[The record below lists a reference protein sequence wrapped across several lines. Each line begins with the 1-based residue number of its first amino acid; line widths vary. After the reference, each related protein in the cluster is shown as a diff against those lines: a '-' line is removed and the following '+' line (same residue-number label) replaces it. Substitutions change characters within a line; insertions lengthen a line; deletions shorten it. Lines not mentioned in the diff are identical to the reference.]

1 MDAVFL
7 KLLNMSI
14 AAGWLIMAVIFL
26 RLIFKKAPKWI
37 RCILWAIVAVRL
49 VCPFTIE
56 SPLSLIPSA
65 ETVSPAV
72 VQYSQ
77 KPVINSG
84 VPYINSTLNPAIS
97 ESFATAP
104 GASANP
110 LQIWM
115 FIASVI
121 WIIGMAAIF
130 GYALVSFLRI
140 HGRVREAVRL
150 RDNVWLCDAVK
161 SPFILGFFRP
171 QIYISSAADDE
182 QLKYILA
189 HEQAHLKRRDHWWK
203 MFGYLLLAVYWFNP
217 LMWVAYILLCRD
229 IELACDEKVIKNMD
243 MDSKKA
249 YSNALVDCSTSRKM
263 IMACPLAF
271 GEISVKARVKSVL
284 NYKKPTFWIVIM
296 AAAACA
302 AAAVCFLTNPREDAF
317 DIKIVIPAGCG
328 QTVHYS
334 NEEISPNR
342 SRVTLS
348 SGEGLGDT
356 KVILLPTEVK
366 EENAYDEFVYMTPG
380 MPVKM
385 NAEKGGW
392 FRIGVFASN
401 PTNEDIIVYVHAEG
415 VTVRIA
421 DKAISENTDENRN
434 SDDNDGNEGGD
445 IKEEHDETI
454 SFLGMIVESTTDF
467 VGTYILVKPFNDDI
481 PYEHISFR
489 LPEDKEYWGV
499 RINNIVA
506 ITCTDSFTGAVEGG
520 SGPIYGEL
528 VSIKGV
534 DHINEAVI
542 LNAISDRNS
551 SYYPIA
557 YNFECSDFVMLDAS
571 ASPAD
576 GDTSYIITFYGWA
589 LYQRYNVTEK
599 GIEDVGGS
607 HIPVALTFDVNEKY
621 CKLTEY
627 WEPGD
632 GSYFEPDIRSKFPTH
647 IADEG
652 IDSQKY
658 IVQQIQDCYSQ
669 AVRLTDLDTDAVI
682 GSLIDKICS
691 SPAESS
697 NPYDY
702 IDAHPI
708 EYREL
713 IYYGEYTLR
722 YCLNRFDQGNET
734 GLEGKVMAIVCEELL
749 QTQDKIPE
757 NAGTA
762 ETGQLWYDTLHAHA
776 SNKVKPYIEKMG
788 ND

>member
-72 VQYSQ
+72 IRYSQ

-84 VPYINSTLNPAIS
+84 VPYINSTLNPIIS

-104 GASANP
+104 GASVNP

-121 WIIGMAAIF
+121 WIIGMAAIL

-140 HGRVREAVRL
+140 HGRVREAARL

-171 QIYISSAADDE
+171 QIYISSTANDE

-189 HEQAHLKRRDHWWK
+189 HEQTHLKRRDHWWK
-203 MFGYLLLAVYWFNP
+203 LFGYLLLAVYWFNP

-249 YSNALVDCSTSRKM
+249 YSNALVDCSTSRRM

-284 NYKKPTFWIVIM
+284 NYKKPAFWIVIM

-302 AAAVCFLTNPREDAF
+302 AAAVCFLTNPRTE
-317 DIKIVIPAGCG
+317 V
-328 QTVHYS
+328 
-334 NEEISPNR
+334 SPN
-342 SRVTLS
+342 SNGIGLS
-348 SGEGLGDT
+348 SVEGLSNVG
-356 KVILLPTEVK
+356 VPMLPTEVK
-366 EENAYDEFVYMTPG
+366 EENSYDAPY
-380 MPVKM
+380 
-385 NAEKGGW
+385 
-392 FRIGVFASN
+392 
-401 PTNEDIIVYVHAEG
+401 Y
-415 VTVRIA
+415 
-421 DKAISENTDENRN
+421 SEE
-434 SDDNDGNEGGD
+434 
-445 IKEEHDETI
+445 ETI
-454 SFLGMIVESTTDF
+454 SFLGMIVGNTVDSI
-467 VGTYILVKPFNDDI
+467 VPLILVKPFNDDI
-481 PYEHISFR
+481 PYEYIFFE
-489 LPEDKEYWGV
+489 LPEDKAYWGV
-499 RINNIVA
+499 RINNIVT
-506 ITCTDSFTGAVEGG
+506 ITCTDSFTEDVDGERGQ
-520 SGPIYGEL
+520 IYGEL

-542 LNAISDRNS
+542 LNAILDRNS
-551 SYYPIA
+551 SYYPLA
-557 YNFECSDFVMLDAS
+557 YNFACSDFVMLDAS

-576 GDTSYIITFYGWA
+576 GDTAYIITFYGWA
-589 LYQRYNVTEK
+589 LFQRYNVTEK
-599 GIEDVGGS
+599 GIEDVGGG
-607 HIPVALTFDVNEKY
+607 HIPVALTFEVNEND

-632 GSYFEPDIRSKFPTH
+632 GSYYVPDIRNKFPEH
-647 IADEG
+647 IVDDG
-652 IDSQKY
+652 LNSQKY
-658 IVQQIQDCYSQ
+658 IVRQIQNCYSQ
-669 AVRLTDLDTDAVI
+669 AVRFADLDTDAVI
-682 GSLIDKICS
+682 GRLLDKICS

-702 IDAHPI
+702 IDAHSTQ
-708 EYREL
+708 YREL
-713 IYYGEYTLR
+713 IYYGEYTLH
-722 YCLNRFDQGNET
+722 YCLNRFNQGNET

-762 ETGQLWYDTLHAHA
+762 ETGQLWYDTLCAHA
-776 SNKVKPYIEKMG
+776 SNKVRPYIETMG
-788 ND
+788 NY

>member
-1 MDAVFL
+1 
-7 KLLNMSI
+7 
-14 AAGWLIMAVIFL
+14 
-26 RLIFKKAPKWI
+26 
-37 RCILWAIVAVRL
+37 
-49 VCPFTIE
+49 
-56 SPLSLIPSA
+56 
-65 ETVSPAV
+65 
-72 VQYSQ
+72 
-77 KPVINSG
+77 
-84 VPYINSTLNPAIS
+84 
-97 ESFATAP
+97 
-104 GASANP
+104 
-110 LQIWM
+110 
-115 FIASVI
+115 
-121 WIIGMAAIF
+121 
-130 GYALVSFLRI
+130 
-140 HGRVREAVRL
+140 
-150 RDNVWLCDAVK
+150 
-161 SPFILGFFRP
+161 
-171 QIYISSAADDE
+171 
-182 QLKYILA
+182 
-189 HEQAHLKRRDHWWK
+189 
-203 MFGYLLLAVYWFNP
+203 
-217 LMWVAYILLCRD
+217 
-229 IELACDEKVIKNMD
+229 

-249 YSNALVDCSTSRKM
+249 YSNALVDCSTSRRM

-284 NYKKPTFWIVIM
+284 NYKKPAFWIVIM

-302 AAAVCFLTNPREDAF
+302 AAAVCFLTNPKTEA
-317 DIKIVIPAGCG
+317 
-328 QTVHYS
+328 
-334 NEEISPNR
+334 SPN
-342 SRVTLS
+342 SNGIDLS
-348 SGEGLGDT
+348 SEESLSDAE
-356 KVILLPTEVK
+356 VPMLLTEVK
-366 EENAYDEFVYMTPG
+366 EEN
-380 MPVKM
+380 
-385 NAEKGGW
+385 
-392 FRIGVFASN
+392 
-401 PTNEDIIVYVHAEG
+401 TNDIPYY
-415 VTVRIA
+415 
-421 DKAISENTDENRN
+421 SE
-434 SDDNDGNEGGD
+434 
-445 IKEEHDETI
+445 DETI

-489 LPEDKEYWGV
+489 LPEDKAYWGV

-520 SGPIYGEL
+520 SDPIYGEL

-557 YNFECSDFVMLDAS
+557 YNFACSDFVMLDAS

-607 HIPVALTFDVNEKY
+607 HIPVALTFDVNEKD

-632 GSYFEPDIRSKFPTH
+632 GSYFEPDIRNKFPEH
-647 IADEG
+647 IVDDG
-652 IDSQKY
+652 LDSQKY
-658 IVQQIQDCYSQ
+658 IVRQIQDCYSL
-669 AVRLTDLDTDAVI
+669 AVRFKDLDTDAVI
-682 GSLIDKICS
+682 GSLLDKICS

-702 IDAHPI
+702 IDAHST

-722 YCLNRFDQGNET
+722 YCLNRFNQGNET

-762 ETGQLWYDTLHAHA
+762 ETGQLWYDTLRAHA
-776 SNKVKPYIEKMG
+776 SNKVKPYIEIMG
-788 ND
+788 NY

>member
-7 KLLNMSI
+7 KLLNMSF

-77 KPVINSG
+77 EPVINSG
-84 VPYINSTLNPAIS
+84 VPYINNTLNPIIS

-121 WIIGMAAIF
+121 WIIGMAAIL

-140 HGRVREAVRL
+140 HGRVREAARL
-150 RDNVWLCDAVK
+150 RDNVWLCDSVK
-161 SPFILGFFRP
+161 SPFILGVFRP

-189 HEQAHLKRRDHWWK
+189 HEQTHLKRKDHWWK
-203 MFGYLLLAVYWFNP
+203 LFGYLLLAVYWFNP

-249 YSNALVDCSTSRKM
+249 YSNALIDCSLSRRM
-263 IMACPLAF
+263 IIACPLAF
-271 GEISVKARVKSVL
+271 GEIGVKARVKSII
-284 NYKKPTFWIVIM
+284 NYRKPAFWVVII
-296 AAAACA
+296 AVAACVV
-302 AAAVCFLTNPREDAF
+302 AAVCFLTNPRTE
-317 DIKIVIPAGCG
+317 V
-328 QTVHYS
+328 
-334 NEEISPNR
+334 SPNSNR
-342 SRVTLS
+342 IGLS
-348 SGEGLGDT
+348 SVEGLNNVG
-356 KVILLPTEVK
+356 VPMLPTEVK
-366 EENAYDEFVYMTPG
+366 EENSYDAPY
-380 MPVKM
+380 
-385 NAEKGGW
+385 
-392 FRIGVFASN
+392 
-401 PTNEDIIVYVHAEG
+401 Y
-415 VTVRIA
+415 
-421 DKAISENTDENRN
+421 SEE
-434 SDDNDGNEGGD
+434 
-445 IKEEHDETI
+445 ETI
-454 SFLGMIVESTTDF
+454 SFLGMIIESTTDF
-467 VGTYILVKPFNDDI
+467 VGTYILVKPFNDNI

-489 LPEDKEYWGV
+489 LPEDKAYWGV
-499 RINNIVA
+499 RINNIVT

-520 SGPIYGEL
+520 SGSIYGEL

-542 LNAISDRNS
+542 LNAILDRNS
-551 SYYPIA
+551 SYYPLA
-557 YNFECSDFVMLDAS
+557 YNFACSDFVMLDAS

-576 GDTSYIITFYGWA
+576 GDTAYIITFYGWA
-589 LYQRYNVTEK
+589 LFQRYNVTEK
-599 GIEDVGGS
+599 GIEDVGVS
-607 HIPVALTFDVNEKY
+607 HIPVALTFEVNEKD

-632 GSYFEPDIRSKFPTH
+632 GSYYVTDIRNKFPEH
-647 IADEG
+647 IVDDG
-652 IDSQKY
+652 LNSQKY
-658 IVQQIQDCYSQ
+658 IVRQIQNCYSQ
-669 AVRLTDLDTDAVI
+669 AVRFKDLDTDAII
-682 GSLIDKICS
+682 GRLLDKICS

-702 IDAHPI
+702 IDAHSTQ
-708 EYREL
+708 YREL

-722 YCLNRFDQGNET
+722 YCLNRFNQGNET

-762 ETGQLWYDTLHAHA
+762 ETGQLWYDTLRAHA
-776 SNKVKPYIEKMG
+776 GNRVKPYIEIMG

>member
-72 VQYSQ
+72 IQYAQ

-84 VPYINSTLNPAIS
+84 VSYINNTLNPVIS
-97 ESFATAP
+97 ESFAPAP
-104 GASANP
+104 GASVNP

-115 FIASVI
+115 FIASII
-121 WIIGMAAIF
+121 WIIGMAVIL

-140 HGRVREAVRL
+140 HGRVREAARL

-161 SPFILGFFRP
+161 SPFILGVFRP

-182 QLKYILA
+182 QLRIILA

-203 MFGYLLLAVYWFNP
+203 LSGYLLLAVYWFNP

-243 MDSKKA
+243 MDSKQA
-249 YSNALVDCSTSRKM
+249 YSNVLVDCSISRRI
-263 IMACPLAF
+263 IMVCPLAF
-271 GEISVKARVKSVL
+271 GEIGVKARVKSII
-284 NYKKPTFWIVIM
+284 NYRKPAFWVVII
-296 AAAACA
+296 AVAACVV
-302 AAAVCFLTNPREDAF
+302 AAVCFLTNPRTEA
-317 DIKIVIPAGCG
+317 
-328 QTVHYS
+328 
-334 NEEISPNR
+334 SPN
-342 SRVTLS
+342 SDGIDVS
-348 SGEGLGDT
+348 SEEGLSDAE
-356 KVILLPTEVK
+356 VQVPMLPAEVK
-366 EENAYDEFVYMTPG
+366 EENVYDVPSY
-380 MPVKM
+380 
-385 NAEKGGW
+385 
-392 FRIGVFASN
+392 
-401 PTNEDIIVYVHAEG
+401 
-415 VTVRIA
+415 
-421 DKAISENTDENRN
+421 SE
-434 SDDNDGNEGGD
+434 
-445 IKEEHDETI
+445 DETI
-454 SFLGMIVESTTDF
+454 SFLGMIVESTTDS

-481 PYEHISFR
+481 PYENISFR
-489 LPEDKEYWGV
+489 LPEDKAYWGV
-499 RINNIVA
+499 RINNIVT

-520 SGPIYGEL
+520 DGSIYGEL
-528 VSIKGV
+528 VSIEGV

-542 LNAISDRNS
+542 LNAILDRNS

-557 YNFECSDFVMLDAS
+557 YNFACSDFVMLDAS

-576 GDTSYIITFYGWA
+576 GDTAYIITFYGWA

-607 HIPVALTFDVNEKY
+607 HIPVALTFEVNEND

-632 GSYFEPDIRSKFPTH
+632 GSYYVPDIQNKFPEH
-647 IADEG
+647 IVDDG
-652 IDSQKY
+652 LNSQKY

-669 AVRLTDLDTDAVI
+669 AVMRADLDTDAVI
-682 GSLIDKICS
+682 GSLLDKICS

-702 IDAHPI
+702 IGAHST

-713 IYYGEYTLR
+713 IYYGEYTLS
-722 YCLNRFDQGNET
+722 YCLNRFNQGNET

-762 ETGQLWYDTLHAHA
+762 ETGQLWYDTLRVHAG
-776 SNKVKPYIEKMG
+776 NRVKPYIEKMG

>member
-49 VCPFTIE
+49 ACPFTIE

-84 VPYINSTLNPAIS
+84 VPYINSTLNPVIS
-97 ESFATAP
+97 ESFVTAP
-104 GASANP
+104 GASVNP

-121 WIIGMAAIF
+121 WIIGMAAIL
-130 GYALVSFLRI
+130 GYALVNFLRI

-161 SPFILGFFRP
+161 SPFILGVFRP
-171 QIYISSAADDE
+171 QIYISSAADEE

-189 HEQAHLKRRDHWWK
+189 HEQTHLKRRDHWWK

-217 LMWVAYILLCRD
+217 LMWAAYILLCRD
-229 IELACDEKVIKNMD
+229 IELACDEKVIKNMN

-249 YSNALVDCSTSRKM
+249 YSNALIDCSLSRRM
-263 IMACPLAF
+263 IMVCPLAF
-271 GEISVKARVKSVL
+271 GEIGVKTRVKSVI
-284 NYKKPTFWIVIM
+284 NYRKPAFWIVIM
-296 AAAACA
+296 AVAACA
-302 AAAVCFLTNPREDAF
+302 VAAVCFLTNPRKDAF
-317 DIKIVIPAGCG
+317 DIKIVIPADSG
-328 QTVHYS
+328 QTVYYS
-334 NEEISPNR
+334 DEEISPNR
-342 SRVTLS
+342 SRITVS

-356 KVILLPTEVK
+356 KVFLMPTEVK
-366 EENAYDEFVYMTPG
+366 EENAYDEPAYMTSG

-392 FRIGVFASN
+392 FRIGVVASN
-401 PTNEDIIVYVHAEG
+401 PTNEDIIVYVHVEG
-415 VTVRIA
+415 VVVRIA
-421 DKAISENTDENRN
+421 DKSISENADENSN
-434 SDDNDGNEGGD
+434 SDDNDGGD
-445 IKEEHDETI
+445 TKEEHDETI

-467 VGTYILVKPFNDDI
+467 VGTYIQVKPFNDDI
-481 PYEHISFR
+481 PYEHICFR
-489 LPEDKEYWGV
+489 VPKGKEYWGV

-520 SGPIYGEL
+520 VGSIYGEL
-528 VSIKGV
+528 VSIKGM
-534 DHINEAVI
+534 DHINESVI
-542 LNAISDRNS
+542 LNTISDRNS
-551 SYYPIA
+551 ANYPEHCA
-557 YNFECSDFVMLDAS
+557 FAFSNFVMLDTS
-571 ASPAD
+571 AVPID
-576 GDTSYIITFYGWA
+576 DDTAYMVTFYGWA
-589 LYQRYNVTEK
+589 LYQRYNITEE
-599 GIEDVGGS
+599 GIEDIGGS
-607 HIPVALTFDVNEKY
+607 HIPVALTFKVNEKN
-621 CKLTEY
+621 CRLTEY

-632 GSYFEPDIRSKFPTH
+632 GSYYVPDIRNKFPEH
-647 IADEG
+647 IADDG

-682 GSLIDKICS
+682 GRLLDKICS

-702 IDAHPI
+702 INEHSI
-708 EYREL
+708 EYHEL

-757 NAGTA
+757 NAGSA
-762 ETGQLWYDTLHAHA
+762 ETGQLWYDTLYAHA
-776 SNKVKPYIEKMG
+776 SNKVRPYIELEG